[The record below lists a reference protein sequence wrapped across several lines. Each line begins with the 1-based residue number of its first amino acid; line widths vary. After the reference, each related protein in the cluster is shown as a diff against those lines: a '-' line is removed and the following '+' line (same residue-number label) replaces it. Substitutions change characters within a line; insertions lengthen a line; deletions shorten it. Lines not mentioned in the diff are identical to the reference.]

1 MEHGEKTA
9 YLPCEEKPN
18 NKNPLFVILK
28 VILGLVFLSLGIWA
42 MINFRKDI
50 YTVIRGCIG
59 PVLILASIVLL
70 AVSRD

>member
-1 MEHGEKTA
+1 MEQDLKQ
-9 YLPCEEKPN
+9 EEKINSPRN
-18 NKNPLFVILK
+18 LLFVVFK
-28 VILGLVFLSLGIWA
+28 VVLGLVFLSLGIWA
-42 MINFRKDI
+42 VINFRKDI